1 MRRPEHQTAGAEV
14 ISKRESEDTIRT
26 TNQSLSTEARH
37 QRKSSM
43 VKRIVPYKSE
53 ATLQQEY
60 EIEEKKKRA
69 FEIIS
74 QRIASS
80 KVTLETE
87 NEGDRSVFH
96 VSAFEG
102 G

>member
-1 MRRPEHQTAGAEV
+1 
-14 ISKRESEDTIRT
+14 
-26 TNQSLSTEARH
+26 
-37 QRKSSM
+37 M
-43 VKRIVPYKSE
+43 VKRIMPYKSE